1 MLFFRE
7 TSKVFRTCAKNKNS
21 NKMSL
26 LKTIQDFIDRKIVR
40 SQKARWNH
48 QYAQGKWD
56 GLKDAPELERQNII
70 KEYFL
75 NYKGEGNM
83 IEFGCGFG
91 VLPDVIFKK
100 QHYSNYLGVDVS
112 DFVIEKIQ
120 NLADSRHIFEV
131 GDMENYTF
139 KEKYDVIVF
148 NEVINYA
155 QNIPK
160 LLADC
165 RQNGLKDG
173 GIFIISVHDYKR
185 SIEHWKDIH
194 STLQVL
200 ESRRVD
206 NGNNRWQ
213 VEVLK

>member
-1 MLFFRE
+1 MSIL
-7 TSKVFRTCAKNKNS
+7 TS
-21 NKMSL
+21 
-26 LKTIQDFIDRKIVR
+26 IQDFIQRKIVR

-70 KEYFL
+70 KEYFEK
-75 NYKGEGNM
+75 YKGTGSM
-83 IEFGCGFG
+83 LEFGCGFG

-100 QHYSNYLGVDVS
+100 EGYTHYCGVDVS
-112 DFVIEKIQ
+112 DFVIQKIQ
-120 NLADSRHIFEV
+120 TLADNRHVFEV
-131 GDMENYTF
+131 GDMENYDF

-160 LLADC
+160 LIADC
-165 RQNGLKDG
+165 RQHGLKEG

-185 SIEHWKDIH
+185 SDEHWRDIH
-194 STLQVL
+194 STMKVL
-200 ESRRVD
+200 ETRRVD

-213 VEVLK
+213 VDALV